1 MTSIK
6 RKNILS
12 LLTVLLLAVFISA
25 PSAFAAGKIDKDAA
39 LEELKQ
45 FKHDYLKK
53 ELNLS
58 REQEATFFN
67 YYDQMYDELI
77 SVGNQTRRLSQKVM
91 RDKNATDL
99 ELESAARTVFEL
111 KKKEGEIELRYFEEF
126 KNILTK
132 QQLLRLKDVERK
144 MIKLIIDFRKQQ
156 QNTR

>member
-39 LEELKQ
+39 LEELKK

-91 RDKNATDL
+91 IDKNATDL